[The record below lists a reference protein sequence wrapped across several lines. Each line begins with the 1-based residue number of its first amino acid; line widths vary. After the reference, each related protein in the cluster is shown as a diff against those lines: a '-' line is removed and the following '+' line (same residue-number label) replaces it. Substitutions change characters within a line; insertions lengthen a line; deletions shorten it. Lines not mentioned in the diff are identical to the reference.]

1 VQADFA
7 EWFRQ
12 SCPSGNVTEADFCSF
27 YSEISGCLPAEKS
40 DYFIQVVLKSWG
52 LDSDAKS
59 VNPHKLAQLQLQV
72 FEKVRQRTH
81 GADDEGKTLQKIMKH
96 FDVEGYGTI
105 GPKQFRQALETLGC
119 TFADHEIDALFAK
132 FDANGN
138 GKVDYEEMASAFALH
153 GSGNNPNVN
162 PVFGIEREPPI
173 AVLDKIRTSLRN
185 KPGNG
190 VDTLL
195 HTFYRMDKN
204 GSGKLDRHEFAWAL
218 KDNGH
223 TLTQH
228 EFERIFKFFDKN
240 NDGILDLQEFMEGIR
255 GEISQRKR
263 AQVEAWIEKLRD
275 GDVVDLDKLEAM
287 FDGSQLPNVQQG
299 RITVKELWARFRDS
313 QAALIKDNKMS
324 VDDLK

>member
-1 VQADFA
+1 MHAEFA

-12 SCPSGNVTEADFCSF
+12 SCPSGTVSEADFCSF
-27 YSEISGCLPAEKS
+27 YSEISGCLPAERS

-52 LDSDAKS
+52 LDSDKKS

-81 GADDEGKTLQKIMKH
+81 GADDEGKTLKKIMKH

-119 TFADHEIDALFAK
+119 TFSEHEIDALFAK

-138 GKVDYEEMASAFALH
+138 GKVDYEEMSSAFALH

-162 PVFGIEREPPI
+162 PVFGVEREPPL
-173 AVLDKIRTSLRN
+173 AVLDKVRSTLQS

-190 VDTLL
+190 CDQLL

-223 TLTQH
+223 TLSQH

-240 NDGILDLQEFMEGIR
+240 NDGILDVQEFMTGIR
-255 GEISQRKR
+255 GNLSERKI
-263 AQVEAWIEKLRD
+263 AQVNAFVEKVRD
-275 GDVVDLDKLEAM
+275 GDIVHIKRMEEI
-287 FDGSQLPNVQQG
+287 FDSSHVPSIQQG
-299 RITVKELWARFRDS
+299 KMTV
-313 QAALIKDNKMS
+313 
-324 VDDLK
+324 